1 MFKNVASQ
9 TIDVFAFDYSTGAPK
24 TGDAANISV
33 YLSKDD
39 GSLPQLTDTSAT
51 EISSTNAPGWY
62 RFDVSQTESNA
73 DKLLFTGKSSTSNV
87 TVVCGPARY
96 TRPAGF
102 GDLTIANNATAA
114 NVTRWSG
121 TAVASPD
128 TAGYPKVTVKSGTG
142 TGELNLSSGVADGN
156 VTKVGGVAVHSAN
169 ARLEVNATHWAGKS
183 VETSNDTPLV
193 VTPAQSHVNA

>member
-33 YLSKDD
+33 YLSKND
-39 GSLPQLTDTSAT
+39 GTLTQLTDTSAT
-51 EISSTNAPGWY
+51 EVSSTNAPGWY

-96 TRPAGF
+96 TRPSGF

-114 NVTRWSG
+114 NVTRWNG

-128 TAGYPKVTVKSGTG
+128 TAGYPKVTIKSGTG
-142 TGELNLSSGVADGN
+142 TGEVNLSSGVADAN
-156 VTKVGGVAVHSAN
+156 VTKISGANVHAAGG
-169 ARLEVNATHWAGKS
+169 RQEVNTTHWNGKS

-193 VTPAQSHVNA
+193 VTPSQAHVNA